1 MLGRVSFY
9 IFLSIYA
16 PTLPSSDTAVVLTF
30 YVFFFFILEI
40 QNKSGFVNEE
50 DTAKNEKEEENKSPK
65 DNIWS
70 AIPVALLCT
79 V

>member
-1 MLGRVSFY
+1 M
-9 IFLSIYA
+9 
-16 PTLPSSDTAVVLTF
+16 VLTF

-70 AIPVALLCT
+70 AIPVALLW
-79 V
+79 VIVNWSEGKQGSGPKGDKVL